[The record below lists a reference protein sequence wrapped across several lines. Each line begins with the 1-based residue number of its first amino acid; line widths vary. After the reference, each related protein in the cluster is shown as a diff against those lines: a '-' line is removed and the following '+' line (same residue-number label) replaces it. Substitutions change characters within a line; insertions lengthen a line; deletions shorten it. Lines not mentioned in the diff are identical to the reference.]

1 MNLRGPT
8 LHGIRWTAVEN
19 VLNVLFGIATLAILA
34 RLLQPQHFGLMA
46 VVAVIVGL
54 SMVFADLGISNAV
67 IHRQDV
73 DEAQLSTLYW
83 LNVLGGVAIYLV
95 LLALAVPLARFYGE
109 PELVPL
115 VAIAGLAT
123 VVQSLGQQYNVL
135 LRKELHFGLLA
146 RIGIA
151 SRFLALVS
159 AVGLA
164 LADFGVYALVG
175 SSLAGTC
182 LATVLTVAAGWRLHR
197 PRLQFQPARV
207 RHFLGFGA
215 YQVGEG
221 SIAYLTANL
230 DSLLIGRLAGAEAL
244 GLYSVAKQF
253 VTYPA
258 QVVNPV
264 VTRVAMPVMARL
276 QDDIPRLRAMYLQAI
291 GHLSS
296 LNFPI
301 YAAIAVFA
309 AEITALLFGPRWEAA
324 VPLMRILA
332 IHAALRSVGTP
343 VGSLILARGRAR
355 LAFWWNASLVF
366 LTAAAMLAGAMY
378 GPAGVAWALLLL
390 QVALQV
396 PNWRLLVRPLCGAG
410 WGEYAAAILRP
421 AAAAAMGALA
431 GGAVALAFPG
441 DLTRLAAG
449 LAVSALVTL
458 LAYLAWNRGFLDAL
472 RAVVLARNA

>member
-19 VLNVLFGIATLAILA
+19 LLSVLFGVATVAILA
-34 RLLQPQHFGLMA
+34 RLLQPHDFGLMA
-46 VVAVIVGL
+46 VVTVVVGL
-54 SMVFADLGISNAV
+54 SLVFADLGISNAL
-67 IHRQDV
+67 IHQQEV

-83 LNVLGGVAIYLV
+83 LNVLGGAAIYLV

-123 VVQSLGQQYNVL
+123 VVQSLGQQFNVL
-135 LRKELHFGLLA
+135 LRKDLRFELLA

-151 SRFLALVS
+151 SRLFALV
-159 AVGLA
+159 AAIGLA
-164 LADFGVYALVG
+164 LAGFGVYALVG
-175 SSLAGTC
+175 SSLAS
-182 LATVLTVAAGWRLHR
+182 TVLSAALTAAAGRHLHR
-197 PRLQFQPARV
+197 PRLRFQPARV

-221 SIAYLTANL
+221 TIAYLTANL
-230 DSLLIGRLAGAEAL
+230 DNLLIGRLAGAEAL

-258 QVVNPV
+258 QVVAPV
-264 VTRVAMPVMARL
+264 VSRVAMPLMARM
-276 QDDIPRLRAMYLQAI
+276 QDDIPRLRALYLDAV

-309 AEITALLFGPRWEAA
+309 PEITALLFGPGWEAA

-332 IHAALRSVGTP
+332 IHAALRSVGSP
-343 VGSLILARGRAR
+343 AGSLILARGRAR
-355 LAFWWNASLVF
+355 LAFWWNFALVF
-366 LTAAAMLAGAMY
+366 LTAAAVLVGARY
-378 GPAGVAWALLLL
+378 GAAGVAWALLLL
-390 QVALQV
+390 QAALQV
-396 PNWRLLVRPLCGAG
+396 PNWRLLVWPLCGAH
-410 WGEYAAAILRP
+410 WGDYAARILRP

-431 GGAVALAFPG
+431 GGAAALALPG
-441 DLTRLAAG
+441 GLARLVAG
-449 LAVSALVTL
+449 LAVSAVVTL
-458 LAYLAWNRGFLDAL
+458 VAYRLWNRGFLEAL
-472 RAVVLARNA
+472 RAMLLARNA